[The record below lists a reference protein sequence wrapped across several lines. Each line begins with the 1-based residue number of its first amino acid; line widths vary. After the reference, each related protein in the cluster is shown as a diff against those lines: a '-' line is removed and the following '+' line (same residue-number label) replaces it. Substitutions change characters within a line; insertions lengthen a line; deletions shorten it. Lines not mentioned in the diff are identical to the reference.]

1 MKFKSML
8 LVMVL
13 LAGSVSCSTASD
25 TALSGMSVSDRP
37 LTGKVIWNDL
47 ITEDLAAA
55 RTFYGGLFDWTFEEG
70 RQRSGGEYVIAR
82 HGDTYVAG
90 ILKVAPRPDGR
101 KVDRWLPYISIED
114 VDAAIERSTTA
125 GATVAA
131 EARDVSIGRV
141 AAIIDPEGAVIG
153 LAHSDV
159 GDPDDKTT
167 RAMPGRVVWSELLS
181 RDPAAASSFY
191 ERVAGYDVDVVNR
204 RGGQYTFLLQNGV
217 KRAGIMPRP
226 GDDVTPVWLTYFG
239 VSDPAAAAAKA
250 QQLGGTVLLPA
261 SADLRDGTMAV
272 VTDPSGAVLVL
283 QKTPM

>member
-8 LVMVL
+8 LVVVL
-13 LAGSVSCSTASD
+13 LAGSISCTTAND
-25 TALSGMSVSDRP
+25 PLLSGMSVSERP

-47 ITEDLAAA
+47 ITEDLVAAKV
-55 RTFYGGLFDWTFEEG
+55 FYAGMFDWSFEEG
-70 RQRSGGEYVIAR
+70 SARRGGEYVVAR

-90 ILKVAPRPDGR
+90 ILKIAPRSDGS
-101 KVDRWLPYISIED
+101 KVDRWLPYISIDD

-131 EARDVSIGRV
+131 EARDVNLGRV

-153 LAHSDV
+153 LAHSKI

-191 ERVAGYDVDVVNR
+191 ERVAGYDVDVVER
-204 RGGQYTFLLQNGV
+204 RGGEYTFLVQNGV
-217 KRAGIMPRP
+217 QRAGIMPRP
-226 GDDVTPVWLTYFG
+226 GDEVTPVWLTYFG

-250 QQLGGTVLLPA
+250 KELGGTVLLPP
-261 SADLRDGTMAV
+261 SPDLRDGSMAV

>member
-1 MKFKSML
+1 MKLKFAL
-8 LVMVL
+8 LVMAL
-13 LAGSVSCSTASD
+13 LVGSVSCTTASD
-25 TALSGMSVSDRP
+25 RALSGMSVSDQP

-55 RTFYGGLFDWTFEEG
+55 RVFYGGLFDWTFEEG
-70 RQRSGGEYVIAR
+70 RQKTGGDYVIAR
-82 HGDTYVAG
+82 HGDAYVAG
-90 ILKVAPRPDGR
+90 ILRIAPRTDGS
-101 KVDRWLPYISIED
+101 KVDRWLPYVSVED
-114 VDAAIERSTTA
+114 VDAAVERSLLA

-131 EARDVSIGRV
+131 EARDVSLGRV

-153 LAHSDV
+153 LAHSEI

-181 RDPAAASSFY
+181 RDPEAASSFY
-191 ERVAGYDVDVVNR
+191 GQIAGYDVDVVNR
-204 RGGQYTFLLQNGV
+204 RGGQYTFLLKNGV
-217 KRAGIMPRP
+217 QRAGIMPRP

-239 VSDPAAAAAKA
+239 VSDPGAAAAKA
-250 QQLGGTVLLPA
+250 EQLGGTVLLPP